1 MSVTSVVNDAPYPF
15 SATFTSN
22 GGKHSVKFAG
32 SGWRTSGG
40 KISVDLLMDGNVI
53 ATASVVTNEANSHK
67 SLVPV
72 TVLVSMAPGPHTFS
86 VAPSSSA
93 TKIDSNDYFTV
104 TVAEAATRIFAGST
118 DWGQGWKQYAQDG
131 QKTVYIEVDTSAA
144 GFSSTPVYVI
154 SLTGSYNMYLAN
166 GGANGVYSSTPN
178 GFSVYICRF
187 DDQDL
192 PVATVINEWL
202 WGINWIGIES
212 V

>member
-1 MSVTSVVNDAPYPF
+1 MLVTPIVNDAPYPF

-22 GGKHSVKFAG
+22 GGKHLVKFAG
-32 SGWRTSGG
+32 SGWRSSGG
-40 KISVDLLMDGNVI
+40 KISVDLLMDNNIV

-67 SLVPV
+67 ALVPV
-72 TVLVSMAPGPHTFS
+72 AVLISVAPGPHTFS

-93 TKIDSNDYFTV
+93 TKLDQSDYFTV
-104 TVAEAATRIFAGST
+104 TVTETAPRIVAGST

-131 QKTVYIEVDTSAA
+131 QKTVYLEVDTSAA

-166 GGANGVYSSTPN
+166 GGANGVYSATPN
-178 GFSVYICRF
+178 GFSVFIRRF
-187 DDQDL
+187 DDYDL
-192 PVATVINEWL
+192 PVETVINEWL